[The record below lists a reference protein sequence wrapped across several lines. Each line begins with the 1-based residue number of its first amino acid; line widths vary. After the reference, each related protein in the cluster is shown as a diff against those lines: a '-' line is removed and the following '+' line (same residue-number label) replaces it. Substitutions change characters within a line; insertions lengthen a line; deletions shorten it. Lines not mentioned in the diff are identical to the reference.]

1 MYTLKAEK
9 RSMDVKAKK
18 LRREGFVT
26 GNLYGKD
33 FPGSV
38 PLKMKQ
44 LDASSLLKTSN
55 KGSQIMLDI
64 EGKTYEVLIKDI
76 VFNSMVNRI
85 EEIDFQTLVSNEK
98 VHSVAEIIMVNAD
111 KVVSGVPQETLKEI
125 AYRALPSA
133 LIDRINIDVGDMK
146 VGDTLR
152 VRDLDI
158 AKNKDITL
166 ITPLDDLV
174 ITVTAVHNNV
184 PVTEEEAA
192 E

>member
-1 MYTLKAEK
+1 
-9 RSMDVKAKK
+9 MDVKAKR

-55 KGSQIMLDI
+55 KGSQIILDI

-133 LIDRINIDVGDMK
+133 LFDRINIDVGDMK

-192 E
+192 V